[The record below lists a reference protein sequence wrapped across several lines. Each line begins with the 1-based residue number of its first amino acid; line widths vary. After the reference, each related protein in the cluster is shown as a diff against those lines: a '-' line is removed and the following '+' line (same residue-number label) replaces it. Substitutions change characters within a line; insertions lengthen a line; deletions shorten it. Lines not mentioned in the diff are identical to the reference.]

1 MSFSL
6 FHASAWRC
14 SMLLGVYSL
23 ATSMAYA
30 VDHSLSFQQ
39 AFKKVEQYQ
48 AQQGLWQARESI
60 ANVQQQQSR
69 LWENPSLSVQ
79 QTGFGSSQDR
89 ELEINLSQKLDLFG
103 ERRAAQ
109 HLAKLEL
116 SQVQLDQQLYRA
128 QLQLAL
134 KYRWVQL
141 AVLQQEQQLTRA
153 QLKSSQALL
162 DATRLRYRAGSI
174 SQLDLDRGLMA
185 HIENQQRDQQ
195 AQQAVQIAKRQLAH
209 CWGETN
215 SDVLDLQLEDPLRST
230 EASIKQHQQQ
240 NLFTRSLQLQSQQ
253 QQAQIQHLR
262 AQARPN
268 PTLLVGVVHSQTANQ
283 NNTEQ
288 QFRVG
293 VEIPLTLFNRQQ
305 YAQKMAQS
313 KADYLDHAQQQYQQ
327 NTQRLLETALLELRN
342 LNQQLSLVRDQQIP
356 LSEGILQKT
365 LQGFQAGK
373 YAMSDVQ
380 QANLQLQQQRLQQ
393 AQLLKNVWQKALD
406 AESLALGVEPSI
418 VGAEDAIAQ
427 IQQRFSTNLA
437 GAQ

>member
-1 MSFSL
+1 
-6 FHASAWRC
+6 
-14 SMLLGVYSL
+14 MLLGVCSM

-48 AQQGLWQARESI
+48 AQQGMWQARESI
-60 ANVQQQQSR
+60 ANAQQQQSR

-103 ERRAAQ
+103 EHRTAQ
-109 HLAKLEL
+109 QLAKLEL
-116 SQVQLDQQLYRA
+116 TQLELDHLLYQA
-128 QLQLAL
+128 QLQLAF

-141 AVLQQEQQLTRA
+141 AVLQQEHQLIQA
-153 QLKSSQALL
+153 QLRSSQALL

-174 SQLDLDRGLMA
+174 SQLDLDRGLMV

-195 AQQAVQIAKRQLAH
+195 AQQAVQIAQSQLAH
-209 CWGETN
+209 LWGETN
-215 SDVLDLQLEDPLRST
+215 SDARDVQLEDPLNSA
-230 EASIKQHQQQ
+230 ESQIKQHQQN
-240 NLFTRSLQLQSQQ
+240 NLFARSLQLQSQQ

-268 PTLLVGVVHSQTANQ
+268 PTLLVGMVRSQTANQ
-283 NNTEQ
+283 NNHDQ
-288 QFRVG
+288 RLRIG
-293 VEIPLTLFNRQQ
+293 LEIPFAIFNRQQ
-305 YAQKMAQS
+305 YAQQMARA
-313 KADYLDHAQQQYQQ
+313 KANYLDIQQQRYRQNSEQQ
-327 NTQRLLETALLELRN
+327 IATALLELRN
-342 LNQQLSLVRDQQIP
+342 LNQQLSLVKDQKIP

-393 AQLLKNVWQKALD
+393 AQLLKNVWQKALE
-406 AESLALGVEPSI
+406 AESLALGIEPSV

>member
-1 MSFSL
+1 MSFSF

-14 SMLLGVYSL
+14 SMLFGICSL
-23 ATSMAYA
+23 ATSVGYA
-30 VDHSLSFQQ
+30 AEQPLTFQQ
-39 AFKKVEQYQ
+39 VLTQVEQYQ
-48 AQQGLWQARESI
+48 AQQGLWQARENI
-60 ANVQQQQSR
+60 ANAQQQQSR

-79 QTGFGSSQDR
+79 QTGFGSGEDR

-109 HLAKLEL
+109 QLAKLEL
-116 SQVQLDQQLYRA
+116 SQVQLDRHLYRA

-153 QLKSSQALL
+153 QLNSSQALL

-174 SQLDLDRGLMA
+174 SLLDVDRGLMA
-185 HIENQQRDQQ
+185 HIDNQLRDQQ
-195 AQQAVQIAKRQLAH
+195 LQQSVQIAKRQLAH
-209 CWGETN
+209 LWGEN
-215 SDVLDLQLEDPLRST
+215 SNAAFDLKLENPLSST
-230 EASIKQHQQQ
+230 EAAIEQHQQN
-240 NLFTRSLQLQSQQ
+240 NLMNRSLQLQSQQ
-253 QQAQIQHLR
+253 QQAQRQHLR

-268 PTLLVGVVHSQTANQ
+268 PTLLVGMVRTQSANQ

-288 QFRVG
+288 QLRVG

-305 YAQKMAQS
+305 YAQQMAQS
-313 KADYLDHAQQQYQQ
+313 KADYLDRTQQRYQQ
-327 NTQRLLETALLELRN
+327 DTQRLLETALLELRN
-342 LNQQLSLVRDQQIP
+342 LNQQLSLVKDQQIP

-393 AQLLKNVWQKALD
+393 AQLFKTVWQKALD
-406 AESLALGVEPSI
+406 AESLALGVEPSV

-427 IQQRFSTNLA
+427 IQLRFSANLA

>member
-1 MSFSL
+1 MFFSL

-14 SMLLGVYSL
+14 SMLFGMCSL
-23 ATSMAYA
+23 ATSVGYA
-30 VDHSLSFQQ
+30 AEPLTFQQ
-39 AFKKVEQYQ
+39 VLTQVEQYQ
-48 AQQGLWQARESI
+48 AQQGLWQARENI
-60 ANVQQQQSR
+60 ANAQQQQSR
-69 LWENPSLSVQ
+69 LWEDPSLSVQ
-79 QTGFGSSQDR
+79 QTGFGSGEDR

-103 ERRAAQ
+103 ERHAAQ
-109 HLAKLEL
+109 QLAKLEL
-116 SQVQLDQQLYRA
+116 SQVQLDRQLYQA

-162 DATRLRYRAGSI
+162 DATRLRYLAGSI

-185 HIENQQRDQQ
+185 HIDNQLRDQQ
-195 AQQAVQIAKRQLAH
+195 LQQSVQIAKRQLAH
-209 CWGETN
+209 LWGEN
-215 SDVLDLQLEDPLRST
+215 SNAAFDLKLENPLSST
-230 EASIKQHQQQ
+230 KASIKQHQQN
-240 NLFTRSLQLQSQQ
+240 NLMNRSLQLQSQQ
-253 QQAQIQHLR
+253 QQAQQQYLR

-268 PTLLVGVVHSQTANQ
+268 PTLLVGMVHSQSANQ

-288 QFRVG
+288 QLRVG

-305 YAQKMAQS
+305 YAQQIAQS
-313 KADYLDHAQQQYQQ
+313 KASYLDHRQQRYQQ
-327 NTQRLLETALLELRN
+327 DSQRLLETALLALRN
-342 LNQQLSLVRDQQIP
+342 LDQQLSLVRDQQIP

-406 AESLALGVEPSI
+406 AESLALGVEPS
-418 VGAEDAIAQ
+418 VVSAEDAIAQ
-427 IQQRFSTNLA
+427 IQQRFFANLA

>member
-6 FHASAWRC
+6 FHAQAWRC
-14 SMLLGVYSL
+14 RMLFGLCSL
-23 ATSMAYA
+23 ATSVVSAA
-30 VDHSLSFQQ
+30 DHSLSFQQ
-39 AFKKVEQYQ
+39 AFEKVEQYQ
-48 AQQGLWQARESI
+48 AQQGVWQLRESI
-60 ANVQQQQSR
+60 ANAQLQQSQLR
-69 LWENPSLSVQ
+69 ENPTFSAQ
-79 QTGFGSSQDR
+79 QTGFGSNQDR
-89 ELEINLSQKLDLFG
+89 EIEVNLSQKLDVFG
-103 ERRAAQ
+103 ERRTAQ

-116 SQVQLDQQLYRA
+116 TQLELDHLLYQA

-141 AVLQQEQQLTRA
+141 AVLQQEHQLTQA
-153 QLKSSQALL
+153 QLRSSQALL

-209 CWGETN
+209 WWGETN
-215 SDVLDLQLEDPLRST
+215 SDAFDLQLEDPLNSAET
-230 EASIKQHQQQ
+230 SIKQHQQQ

-262 AQARPN
+262 ALARPN
-268 PTLLVGVVHSQTANQ
+268 PTLLVGMVRSQTANQ
-283 NNTEQ
+283 NNHDQ
-288 QFRVG
+288 RLRIG
-293 VEIPLTLFNRQQ
+293 LEIPLAIFNRQQ
-305 YAQKMAQS
+305 YAQQMARA
-313 KADYLDHAQQQYQQ
+313 KANYLDIQQQRYRQ
-327 NTQRLLETALLELRN
+327 NSEQRIAIALLELRN
-342 LNQQLSLVRDQQIP
+342 LNQQLSLVKDQKIP

-393 AQLLKNVWQKALD
+393 AQLLKNVWQKALE
-406 AESLALGVEPSI
+406 AESLALGIEPSV
-418 VGAEDAIAQ
+418 VGAEDAFAQ
-427 IQQRFSTNLA
+427 IQQRFSANLA

>member
-1 MSFSL
+1 MSFSF
-6 FHASAWRC
+6 FHAQAWRC
-14 SMLLGVYSL
+14 SMLFGACSM
-23 ATSMAYA
+23 ATSMVYA
-30 VDHSLSFQQ
+30 ADHSLSFQQ
-39 AFKKVEQYQ
+39 TFKKVEQYQ

-60 ANVQQQQSR
+60 ANAQQQQSR
-69 LWENPSLSVQ
+69 LWGNPSLSVQ
-79 QTGFGSSQDR
+79 QTSFASSQDR
-89 ELEINLSQKLDLFG
+89 ELEVNLSQKLDLFG

-116 SQVQLDQQLYRA
+116 SKVQLDQQLYRA

-153 QLKSSQALL
+153 QLRSSQALL
-162 DATRLRYRAGSI
+162 NATRLRYRAGSI

-195 AQQAVQIAKRQLAH
+195 AQQAIQIAKRQLAH
-209 CWGETN
+209 WWGEAN
-215 SDVLDLQLEDPLRST
+215 SDALDLQLEDPLSSA
-230 EASIKQHQQQ
+230 EAAIQQHQQN
-240 NLFTRSLQLQSQQ
+240 NLFARSLQLQSQQ

-268 PTLLVGVVHSQTANQ
+268 PTLVVGMVRSQTANQ

-288 QFRVG
+288 QLRVG
-293 VEIPLTLFNRQQ
+293 VEIPLTIFNRQQ
-305 YAQKMAQS
+305 YAQQMAQS
-313 KADYLDHAQQQYQQ
+313 KVDYLNHSQQRYQQ
-327 NTQRLLETALLELRN
+327 NTERLLETALLELRN
-342 LNQQLSLVRDQQIP
+342 INQQLSLVKDQQIP
-356 LSEGILQKT
+356 LSEVILQKT

-393 AQLLKNVWQKALD
+393 TQLLKNVWQKALD
-406 AESLALGVEPSI
+406 AESLALGIEPSV
-418 VGAEDAIAQ
+418 VGAEDAISQ
-427 IQQRFSTNLA
+427 IQQRFSANLA